1 MNRPL
6 TAIALAALATAGC
19 SADGD
24 PAESA
29 TSASADLSVLS
40 LEVGSCLNDIGQPIA
55 QEMTEI
61 PAFPCNQPHQSEVY
75 AEVFVDDA
83 SFPGVDAVVAF
94 ASEACEG
101 EFGRFIGLP
110 YDESTLSFH
119 FYYPTQSSWAV
130 GDRSVFCVVY
140 DPAGDSEGSLA
151 DSQR

>member
-1 MNRPL
+1 
-6 TAIALAALATAGC
+6 
-19 SADGD
+19 
-24 PAESA
+24 
-29 TSASADLSVLS
+29 
-40 LEVGSCLNDIGQPIA
+40 
-55 QEMTEI
+55 MTEI

-110 YDESTLSFH
+110 YDEPTLSFH
-119 FYYPTQSSWAV
+119 FYYPAQSSWAV

-140 DPAGDSEGSLA
+140 DPAGDNEGTLA